1 MPKYHLRAN
10 IYKRPSNPI
19 YESSLSLRF
28 PVSFGQSIFKFWFS
42 NESLLSS
49 TNQVAED
56 TFYLFWR
63 LSFINEKQV
72 LMKAFF
78 L

>member
-56 TFYLFWR
+56 TISATATFIYFGDC
-63 LSFINEKQV
+63 LSLTRNKY
-72 LMKAFF
+72 
-78 L
+78 